1 MFRTFVERRGAA
13 RRGGGRP
20 AIEFSTNYLR
30 ASFFSAGEPESF
42 RTGPRL
48 RDANDRATLLFL
60 FYLPVISWKRNYR
73 NTGTLFNRALSI
85 TKASC
90 IKEFLRLPNRCRH
103 RDRFIGNSLSRT
115 FRNEP
120 RALCG
125 RASWSLKKAKKKK
138 KEKYD
143 REELFPRRTIP
154 SVELAINGLDGS
166 YATNRNE
173 SCFKRN
179 DRPLGDSFANRYSRE
194 FILERATIM
203 LVIQPWTRGAVAR
216 PRE

>member
-138 KEKYD
+138 KKNTTARNSFRVEQF
-143 REELFPRRTIP
+143 RPSSWQLTVSTARTRRIATSPALNETTGHWETP
-154 SVELAINGLDGS
+154 SRTV
-166 YATNRNE
+166 
-173 SCFKRN
+173 
-179 DRPLGDSFANRYSRE
+179 
-194 FILERATIM
+194 
-203 LVIQPWTRGAVAR
+203 TRVSLSLNVQQ
-216 PRE
+216 